1 LQAEDDFGDDAKLVL
16 FRKFS
21 DRLASQ
27 DAQDTLVL
35 IIEASV
41 IMLGIMIMVYLK
53 GKSTS
58 MKL

>member
-1 LQAEDDFGDDAKLVL
+1 VL

-27 DAQDTLVL
+27 DAQDNLVL

-53 GKSTS
+53 GKATS
-58 MKL
+58 MNL